1 VKPFLAAAANRRSGR
16 RSTAFRVLE
25 KGWKALRADK
35 FLDELVW
42 MAKTLRYGRDNIALD
57 S

>member
-1 VKPFLAAAANRRSGR
+1 MDESFLAI
-16 RSTAFRVLE
+16 
-25 KGWKALRADK
+25 DK

-42 MAKTLRYGRDNIALD
+42 MAETLRHGREHVTIGEP